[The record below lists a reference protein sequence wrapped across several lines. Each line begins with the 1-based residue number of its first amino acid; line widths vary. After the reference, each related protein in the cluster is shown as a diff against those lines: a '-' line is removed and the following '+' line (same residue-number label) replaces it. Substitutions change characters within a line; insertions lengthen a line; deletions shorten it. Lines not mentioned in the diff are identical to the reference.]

1 MKPGT
6 LPFIPFTFP
15 LEVLKQVELEGGF
28 HVVGYAATTDFD
40 MQGDIITEDA
50 LQNASLDL
58 VKNSTV
64 LLNHDL
70 TKPIGKVT
78 KVEFDKHG
86 LLIDTLISSTEPE
99 IIQKIKEGVLNKFS
113 IRGQVLEREKKYM
126 RDYDRVVNIIR
137 KIALVEVSLVSV
149 PANPEARAI
158 GWYLSKALEEV
169 QPDPAQSEG
178 GKPMSDEQV
187 VIEEISP
194 NAAAAAAA
202 KDKEEAAPPAPDP
215 ETPAADPNAPPA
227 SPETP
232 PATEPEAPAPA
243 AATQKGLSGPW
254 PMMMQ
259 PVFFLLDKLIGMN
272 GDAAVLAQ
280 QIKAILTGVMANV
293 PLPATPAPTSKAVS
307 LEDIGKMVA
316 AEVKKQVDTAL
327 RAVPAARKG
336 LIAQDPETQDVKKTF
351 DGLPPEKKLK
361 VALALQQA

>member
-1 MKPGT
+1 MVPDAI
-6 LPFIPFTFP
+6 PCIPFTFP
-15 LEVLKQVELEGGF
+15 LEVLKQVELESGF

-70 TKPIGKVT
+70 TKPIGRVT

-86 LLIDTLISSTEPE
+86 LLIDALISSTEPE

-126 RDYDRVVNIIR
+126 RDHDRVVNIIR

-169 QPDPAQSEG
+169 PLDRTQG

-187 VIEEISP
+187 VAEEISP
-194 NAAAAAAA
+194 DTAPAAKGKEDAALPAAAP
-202 KDKEEAAPPAPDP
+202 EVPAPDP
-215 ETPAADPNAPPA
+215 NA
-227 SPETP
+227 SV
-232 PATEPEAPAPA
+232 PEAHPAPEA
-243 AATQKGLSGPW
+243 AAPALAVVAQKDLYGPW

-272 GDAAVLAQ
+272 GDPAVIGH
-280 QIKAILTGVMANV
+280 QIKAILTGITGNI
-293 PLPATPAPTSKAVS
+293 PLPGTAAPTSKVAS
-307 LEDIGKMVA
+307 PEDIGKMVA
-316 AEVKKQVDTAL
+316 AEVKKQVDAAL
-327 RAVPAARKG
+327 QVVPAVRKG
-336 LIAQDPETQDVKKTF
+336 LISQDPETQDVKKTF

-361 VALALQQA
+361 VALAMQQA